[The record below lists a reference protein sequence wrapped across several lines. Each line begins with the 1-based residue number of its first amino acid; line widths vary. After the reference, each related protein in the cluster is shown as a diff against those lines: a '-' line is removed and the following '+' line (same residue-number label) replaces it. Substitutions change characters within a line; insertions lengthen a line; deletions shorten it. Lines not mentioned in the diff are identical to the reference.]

1 VNLTH
6 RSRRR
11 LAVALGAAGLAAAT
25 AVAATA
31 GGSWSL
37 FSATASPPT
46 PQNFQAGTV
55 VLDLGSAGSSTG
67 DALTIGVGNMAPGNT
82 VARAVTLTNAGTLP
96 LASIAFAVSSP
107 TTPSSTCTTTACP
120 LAFGG
125 VLVAGGTSGGAS
137 TNPLL
142 GTSTSASLQIEVQS
156 CPTSWSATALS
167 DGGYSYTCSGTTTTL
182 VPQEPVG
189 DALSAPVTWTSGLN
203 ALNPGGVDY
212 LLVTVSLPTS
222 APNSDQ
228 GLSATL
234 TYAFEGTQAAVG
246 AA

>member
-1 VNLTH
+1 MNLTH

-11 LAVALGAAGLAAAT
+11 LAVALAAAGVAGAT

-107 TTPSSTCTTTACP
+107 TTTGAAYVGSS
-120 LAFGG
+120 G
-125 VLVAGGTSGGAS
+125 AGGQGGTS

-189 DALSAPVTWTSGLN
+189 DALTTPVTWTSGLN